1 MKNEIIERKIA
12 FIREQINDIKLLL
25 SNKSKEEILKDQ
37 WLIKGL
43 KYSLQTAI
51 ETMIDIT
58 FHICAK
64 HFKKAPVDAR
74 DSFNMLLDKNIITER
89 DFLTFSQ
96 MVGFRNRVVHGYEDV
111 SDERVYELASN
122 GLYDFEHFIDLIL
135 RYAKSQKL

>member
-51 ETMIDIT
+51 EAMIDIT

-74 DSFNMLLDKNIITER
+74 DGFNMLLDKNIIRER